1 MTDFDDDLTPF
12 KDPFEEYEKA
22 HDPEAS
28 ERAYIWRTA
37 IGLQRVDGLTA
48 SDYLYETAARNVSGE
63 ITVSEA
69 AKLIEDYYQTDRKS
83 AEPRTEEADKVAAR
97 ISEILSEKGF
107 TLSPAQY
114 LSIHRRLFTGL
125 YKHAGE
131 LRTYNITKK
140 EWVLDGDTVTYG
152 GWTELRA
159 TLEYDI
165 SMEKAF
171 DYSDLSMDEVI
182 RHLAVFISRLWQI
195 HVFGEGNTRTTAVF
209 FILYLRSLGF
219 DVNNDLF
226 EKHSWYFRNAMVRAN
241 YNNFAKGVHETTKY
255 LELFLRNL
263 LLGEDNPLK
272 NRAMHISGK
281 LDNAEQDASKQYIG
295 DEKQYIEGTKQY
307 IDAMIA
313 KGLSRKSAS
322 NATKLYSVFGLERFF
337 GRSDAADLLGITATP
352 ASTLLKKLAEAGITA
367 PVPGAGKGKYRFD
380 PEFFKHSEE

>member
-1 MTDFDDDLTPF
+1 MTDFDDDLTPK

-22 HDPEAS
+22 HGPDAS

-37 IGLQRVDGLTA
+37 IGLQRVDGLEA

-69 AKLIEDYYQTDRKS
+69 AKLIEDYYQTDRKQD
-83 AEPRTEEADKVAAR
+83 EPRTEEADKVAVR

-107 TLSPAQY
+107 SLSPAQY
-114 LSIHRRLFTGL
+114 LSIHKRLFTGL

-165 SMEKAF
+165 STEKSF
-171 DYSDLSMDEVI
+171 DYSGLSMDEVI

-241 YNNFAKGVHETTKY
+241 YNNFAKDVHETTKY

-272 NRAMHISGK
+272 NRLMHISGK
-281 LDNAEQDASKQYIG
+281 LDNVEDKAQKQDIG
-295 DEKQYIEGTKQY
+295 TEKQDIDLEKRDIE
-307 IDAMIA
+307 AMTA
-313 KGLSRKSAS
+313 AGLTRKSAA
-322 NATKLYSVFGLERFF
+322 NAMKLYSAFGLSRFF
-337 GRSDAADLLGITATP
+337 GRADAMEVLGLSHAP
-352 ASTLLKKLAEAGITA
+352 ASTLLKKLATAGIIA
-367 PVPGAGKGKYRFD
+367 PVPGMGKGKYRFV
-380 PEFFKHSEE
+380 PEFFMHTED

>member
-12 KDPFEEYEKA
+12 KDPFEEYEKT

-69 AKLIEDYYQTDRKS
+69 AKLIEDYYRTDRKS

-114 LSIHRRLFTGL
+114 LSIHKRLFTGL

-165 SMEKAF
+165 TTEKAF
-171 DYSDLSMDEVI
+171 DYSCLSMDEVI

-209 FILYLRSLGF
+209 FIMYLRSLGF

-241 YNNFAKGVHETTKY
+241 YNNLAKGVHETTKY

-263 LLGEDNPLK
+263 LLGEGNLLK

-281 LDNAEQDASKQYIG
+281 LDIAVHDASKQYIG

-322 NATKLYSVFGLERFF
+322 NAMKLYSVFGLERFF
-337 GRSDAADLLGITATP
+337 GRSDAADVLGITATP
-352 ASTLLKKLAEAGITA
+352 ASTLLKKLAEEGITS
-367 PVPGAGKGKYRFD
+367 PVPGMGKGKYRFD
-380 PEFFKHSEE
+380 PEFFKRGE

>member
-1 MTDFDDDLTPF
+1 MVPSHMIILELIVTGILIFASQLLNFLTSS
-12 KDPFEEYEKA
+12 
-22 HDPEAS
+22 S
-28 ERAYIWRTA
+28 EDSSLLMGYFVLIFMP
-37 IGLQRVDGLTA
+37 I
-48 SDYLYETAARNVSGE
+48 SDTV

-83 AEPRTEEADKVAAR
+83 DQPRTEEADKVAAR

-107 TLSPAQY
+107 SLSPAQY
-114 LSIHRRLFTGL
+114 LSIHKRLFTGL

-165 SMEKAF
+165 ATEKSF
-171 DYSDLSMDEVI
+171 DYSGLSMDEVI

-281 LDNAEQDASKQYIG
+281 LDKSDDEGQKQYI
-295 DEKQYIEGTKQY
+295 DDAKQYIDLEKQY
-307 IDAMIA
+307 IDAIMA
-313 KGLSRKSAS
+313 VGLSRKSAS
-322 NATKLYSVFGLERFF
+322 NAMKLYS
-337 GRSDAADLLGITATP
+337 A
-352 ASTLLKKLAEAGITA
+352 
-367 PVPGAGKGKYRFD
+367 
-380 PEFFKHSEE
+380 